1 MSQTRQLAP
10 AMTFAALGAL
20 IFAGISTAAQD
31 TKQAHIAP
39 QPAIVDYDGFQSLI
53 DEVGAVRQARL
64 VSLEEFLRLAQS
76 DNAMILDTRS
86 AMDYAFGHI
95 DGAVNL
101 PFSEFTDE
109 KLAKVIG
116 DKQRPI
122 LIYCNNN
129 FEDDI
134 EPVLLKRATLALNI
148 PTFINLVGYG
158 YSNVYELA
166 DLISLNDTRIDWV
179 GDSAPSPQFVSTG
192 LEGQPK

>member
-1 MSQTRQLAP
+1 MSQIRKLAP
-10 AMTFAALGAL
+10 AMSFAALGAL
-20 IFAGISTAAQD
+20 IFAGISTAAQNAE
-31 TKQAHIAP
+31 QAHIAP

-64 VSLEEFLRLAQS
+64 VSLDEFLRLAQS

-86 AMDYAFGHI
+86 ALDYAFGHI

-134 EPVLLKRATLALNI
+134 EPVVLKRATLALNI
-148 PTFINLVGYG
+148 PTFINLYGYG
-158 YSNVYELA
+158 YQNIFELEE
-166 DLISLNDTRIDWV
+166 LIAIEDPRIRWV
-179 GDSAPSPQFVSTG
+179 AATPIEDRQNTT
-192 LEGQPK
+192 LEEGQL